1 MFNNHLP
8 INHLRASNYLRA
20 YYLRAYKEPLHL
32 SRNLYKS
39 ALFMQNKPNLFKAEM
54 DVSSVKTKDY
64 ENKFDCKL
72 CENKANSKP
81 IKANLP
87 DEQMS
92 SSSFSTKD
100 YENHPLR
107 PLGENKPNQTRSRR
121 NSNPYRHLWDRVA
134 QAIRPFLVV
143 AGRCYEPQ
151 PEKDAKYVNLGSFN
165 LTFDMYMVK

>member
-1 MFNNHLP
+1 
-8 INHLRASNYLRA
+8 
-20 YYLRAYKEPLHL
+20 
-32 SRNLYKS
+32 
-39 ALFMQNKPNLFKAEM
+39 MQNKPNFQK
-54 DVSSVKTKDY
+54 VKLNVNKVLTKDY
-64 ENKFDCKL
+64 GKRTLGQRGKNKP
-72 CENKANSKP
+72 NSNP

-134 QAIRPFLVV
+134 QAIRSFLVV